1 MTVLT
6 INTQPGAMIALQNLN
21 QTHRDLMQGQDRIA
35 TGLKVASARDNGGV
49 YAIAQG
55 MRSEL
60 GGLRAVQQSLD
71 RAVTAV
77 DIAIAG
83 GEAIQDLLIEM
94 KGIALAATDT
104 SLDLAAIT
112 SLNEDFKA
120 LRDQIDTV
128 VSSAEFNGVNILD
141 WPPPP
146 PLPPGFPSPPP
157 GSPISL
163 PPTGSVAFTAMTGAG
178 EGQVIE
184 IRHENMR
191 FSLNT
196 THDNGL
202 IKLNSTWDFIY
213 FSVGPMFLVG
223 GSGTNTQRAA
233 FIADRLDQSIIEVG
247 KGLSRLGTV
256 SKRLEIQ
263 NTFAGKL
270 SDAMETG
277 IGNLVAADMAR
288 ESARLQALQVKQQL
302 GLQALS
308 IANAAP
314 GAILGLFDP
323 PRSAR
328 AEQR

>member
-1 MTVLT
+1 
-6 INTQPGAMIALQNLN
+6 MISLQNLN
-21 QTHRDLMQGQDRIA
+21 QTHRDLVQGQERIT

-55 MRSEL
+55 MRSEV

-71 RAVTAV
+71 RAATAV

-94 KGIALAATDT
+94 KSIALAASDT

-120 LRDQIDTV
+120 LRDQINTV

-141 WPPPP
+141 WPWPPPP
-146 PLPPGFPSPPP
+146 PLPPGFPAPPP
-157 GSPISL
+157 GSPIGL
-163 PPTGSVAFTAMTGAG
+163 PPAGSVAFTAMTGAG
-178 EGQVIE
+178 EGQGIE

-196 THDNGL
+196 AHDNGL
-202 IKLNSTWDFIY
+202 IKLNPTWDFLN
-213 FSVGPMFLVG
+213 FSVGPVFLAG
-223 GSGTNTQRAA
+223 GSGTNTERAA
-233 FIADRLDQSIIEVG
+233 FIANRLDQSIIEVG
-247 KGLSRLGTV
+247 KGLSRLGSV
-256 SKRLEIQ
+256 SKRLDIQ
-263 NTFAGKL
+263 NTFAARL
-270 SDAMETG
+270 SDTLETG
-277 IGNLVAADMAR
+277 IGNLVDADMAR
-288 ESARLQALQVKQQL
+288 ESARVEALQVKQQL

-328 AEQR
+328 A

>member
-1 MTVLT
+1 VLT
-6 INTQPGAMIALQNLN
+6 INTHPGAMIALQNLN

-77 DIAIAG
+77 DIAIVG

-120 LRDQIDTV
+120 LRDQINTV
-128 VSSAEFNGVNILD
+128 VSSAEFNRVNILD

-146 PLPPGFPSPPP
+146 PLPPGFPPPPP
-157 GSPISL
+157 GSPIGL
-163 PPTGSVAFTAMTGAG
+163 PPAGSVAFTAMTGAG
-178 EGQVIE
+178 ENQVIE

-191 FSLNT
+191 FSLNS

-202 IKLNSTWDFIY
+202 IKLDPTWDFLN

-223 GSGTNTQRAA
+223 GSGTNTERAA
-233 FIADRLDQSIIEVG
+233 FIANRLDQSIIEVG
-247 KGLSRLGTV
+247 KGLSRLGAV

-263 NTFAGKL
+263 NTFTGKL
-270 SDAMETG
+270 SDTLETG
-277 IGNLVAADMAR
+277 IGNLVDADMAR
-288 ESARLQALQVKQQL
+288 ESARVQALQVKQQL
-302 GLQALS
+302 GLQTLS
-308 IANAAP
+308 IANTAP
-314 GAILGLFDP
+314 GAILGLFEQ
-323 PRSAR
+323 RRTSR

>member
-1 MTVLT
+1 VLT
-6 INTQPGAMIALQNLN
+6 INTHPGAMIALQNLN
-21 QTHRDLMQGQDRIA
+21 QTHRDLMQEQHRIA

-77 DIAIAG
+77 AIAIVG

-104 SLDLAAIT
+104 SLDLAANT

-120 LRDQIDTV
+120 LRDQINTV

-146 PLPPGFPSPPP
+146 PLPPGFPLPPP
-157 GSPISL
+157 GSPIGL
-163 PPTGSVAFTAMTGAG
+163 PPAASVAFTAMTGAG
-178 EGQVIE
+178 EGQAIE

-191 FSLNT
+191 FSLNS

-202 IKLNSTWDFIY
+202 IKLNPTWDFLN

-223 GSGTNTQRAA
+223 GSGTNTERAA
-233 FIADRLDQSIIEVG
+233 VIADRLDQSIIDLG
-247 KGLSRLGTV
+247 RGLSRLGAV

-263 NTFAGKL
+263 STFAAKL
-270 SDAMETG
+270 SDTLQKG
-277 IGNLVAADMAR
+277 SSNLVDADMAR
-288 ESARLQALQVKQQL
+288 SR
-302 GLQALS
+302 
-308 IANAAP
+308 P
-314 GAILGLFDP
+314 GSRRF
-323 PRSAR
+323 R
-328 AEQR
+328 

>member
-1 MTVLT
+1 
-6 INTQPGAMIALQNLN
+6 MIALQNLN
-21 QTHRDLMQGQDRIA
+21 HTHRDLMQGQDRIA

-120 LRDQIDTV
+120 LRDQINTV

-157 GSPISL
+157 GSPNGL
-163 PPTGSVAFTAMTGAG
+163 PPAGSVAFTAMTGAG
-178 EGQVIE
+178 EG
-184 IRHENMR
+184 
-191 FSLNT
+191 
-196 THDNGL
+196 
-202 IKLNSTWDFIY
+202 
-213 FSVGPMFLVG
+213 
-223 GSGTNTQRAA
+223 
-233 FIADRLDQSIIEVG
+233 
-247 KGLSRLGTV
+247 
-256 SKRLEIQ
+256 
-263 NTFAGKL
+263 
-270 SDAMETG
+270 
-277 IGNLVAADMAR
+277 
-288 ESARLQALQVKQQL
+288 
-302 GLQALS
+302 
-308 IANAAP
+308 
-314 GAILGLFDP
+314 
-323 PRSAR
+323 
-328 AEQR
+328 